1 MTRKKQSRGTRAVF
15 WSNGFR
21 KILFDKV
28 HGWHPDI
35 QNDELHGLNATITR
49 TTTQSISCVILH
61 FETVQTVEKVL
72 RNLTDIL
79 KAIFHLVLIFF
90 LMFRSDSCDVPLN
103 RLFFLE
109 ERNQVEF

>member
-15 WSNGFR
+15 WSNGFL
-21 KILFDKV
+21 KNIFGKV
-28 HGWHPDI
+28 HCCLTDI

-49 TTTQSISCVILH
+49 TTTHSISCVISL